1 MDIRSLVS
9 EVNDSTSLKEPTPLS
24 NLENKDNLDGSFSS
38 IDYNDCNEN
47 DCNDGND
54 ASVCVNSMAVN
65 SMAVKTK
72 GNFDEETLI
81 SENSELKSIL
91 LNISE
96 MQFDEEKE
104 CEEDENKEF
113 FMEVHDK
120 LVRKI
125 RLNLSDR
132 KKLVELNRIDPIKYS
147 RRNLSR
153 LTGVNPRAITD
164 YKSMYNELCEQS
176 NLKAQRV
183 KKPVDTPLSQFDHV
197 VLKFI
202 DRLREE
208 KKPVTTN
215 MIIAKMIQVRP
226 ELKQKKKQTLQKRV
240 YRFLERNNYSIRKAS
255 HIGQPL
261 PNKAMDLFMDFFREI
276 NRKRHKLGIYDSKE
290 DHDRIV
296 NIDETPI
303 YFEMMSDKT
312 VNKKGAKVISVETKG
327 NERKLISCV
336 LACSAG
342 GKKLMPA
349 LIFKGGRD
357 GNLESRYKNLEV
369 VKNKKIVIYFQN
381 NAWCDEY
388 IFKRWV
394 KDVYLVYVEQ
404 QMKKKCILIMD
415 RSPSHIYRSKYLDK
429 KGESYVFIPGGL
441 TRYLQPLDI
450 GVNKQFKEHLKDN
463 YLSNLAENIDEN
475 NEDKEGELKKYDD
488 VFGDGKKPSQL
499 DEQRLNIINWVI
511 DVWWNDEKI
520 KVSAILNSFH
530 KAGINYP
537 LDGSEDVDFVFP
549 EEVINQ
555 NV

>member
-1 MDIRSLVS
+1 M
-9 EVNDSTSLKEPTPLS
+9 
-24 NLENKDNLDGSFSS
+24 ENKDHQYILNLLSEIKS
-38 IDYNDCNEN
+38 IAKLESQQSLDYEEN
-47 DCNDGND
+47 DDDLSGFI
-54 ASVCVNSMAVN
+54 NS
-65 SMAVKTK
+65 
-72 GNFDEETLI
+72 GDYREDEEKNNNNKNI
-81 SENSELKSIL
+81 MKSIL
-91 LNISE
+91 SSLSLIKIDE
-96 MQFDEEKE
+96 IKDDDEE
-104 CEEDENKEF
+104 DDSNKEF
-113 FMEVHDK
+113 FKELKNKV
-120 LVRKI
+120 VRKM
-125 RLNLSDR
+125 RLNLNDR
-132 KKLVELNRIDPIKYS
+132 KRLIELNRLDPKKYS
-147 RRNLSR
+147 LKNLQR
-153 LTGVNPRAITD
+153 LTGVNAKTMSEW
-164 YKSMYNELCEQS
+164 KSNYNEICEQS
-176 NLKAQRV
+176 NLKLCRV
-183 KKPVDTPLSQFDHV
+183 KKPVETPVSLFDHE

-202 DRLREE
+202 DRLRED
-208 KKPVTTN
+208 KKAVTTN
-215 MIIAKMIQVRP
+215 MIIAKMIQLKP
-226 ELKQKKKQTLQKRV
+226 ELKMKVKKTLQKRV
-240 YRFLERNNYSIRKAS
+240 YNFLKRNNYSIRKAS

-261 PNKAMDLFMDFFREI
+261 PSRSLELFLDIFREI

-327 NERKLISCV
+327 NEKKLISCV

-342 GKKLMPA
+342 GTKLIPA

-357 GNLESRYKNLEV
+357 GNLETRYRNLEV

-394 KDVYLVYVEQ
+394 KDVYLVYIEEQ
-404 QMKKKCILIMD
+404 IKKKCILIMD

-450 GVNKQFKEHLKDN
+450 GVNKQFKEHLKNN
-463 YLSNLAENIDEN
+463 YLSELAENIDEN
-475 NEDKEGELKKYDD
+475 NDDKEGFGKYSNI
-488 VFGDGKKPSQL
+488 FGDGKKPSQI

-511 DVWWNDEKI
+511 DVWWDDEKI
-520 KVSAILNSFH
+520 KISAILNSFS

-537 LDGSEDVDFVFP
+537 LDGSRDVDFVFP

-555 NV
+555 KYD